1 MKTKEE
7 ENFALR
13 SELVSAQQEKES
25 SRQML
30 QKAQEQEQLY
40 LAEIE
45 RLRTERDDAHWQT
58 EAQQGIRP
66 I

>member
-1 MKTKEE
+1 
-7 ENFALR
+7 
-13 SELVSAQQEKES
+13 
-25 SRQML
+25 ML